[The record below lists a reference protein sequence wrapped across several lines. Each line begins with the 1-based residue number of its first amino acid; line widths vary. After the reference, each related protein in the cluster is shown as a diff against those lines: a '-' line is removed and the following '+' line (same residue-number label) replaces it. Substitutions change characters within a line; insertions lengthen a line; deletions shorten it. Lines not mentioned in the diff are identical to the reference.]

1 MTYGFLTLNKI
12 QNTLKKKMKGALE
25 LIAALKA
32 KAPKEEIM
40 RIILHHPSLMAA
52 YVKLRS
58 EQNKGQS

>member
-1 MTYGFLTLNKI
+1 
-12 QNTLKKKMKGALE
+12 MKGALE